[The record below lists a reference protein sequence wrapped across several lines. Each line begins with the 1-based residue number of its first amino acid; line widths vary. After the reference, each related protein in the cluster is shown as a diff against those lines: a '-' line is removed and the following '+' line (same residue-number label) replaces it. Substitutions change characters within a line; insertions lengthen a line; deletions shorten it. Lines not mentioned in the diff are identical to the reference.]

1 MDEKFEVLLWI
12 FYYMNISG
20 LKYKF
25 VCYIYKLEIFKRY
38 EVKIINDDILSVC

>member
-1 MDEKFEVLLWI
+1 MDEKFEGLLWI

-25 VCYIYKLEIFKRY
+25 LCYIYKLEIFMRY
-38 EVKIINDDILSVC
+38 VKLINDDILSVC